1 MDRDYTK
8 EQGSLTEQR
17 SQGTT
22 SLIAPLNRRAKAF

>member
-17 SQGTT
+17 EGPKELVANMELTT
-22 SLIAPLNRRAKAF
+22 